1 MVRECPIGGSPPAD
15 FELVSR
21 SARRVRV
28 RALERDGRERKKA
41 RECTREERG
50 ERHEFAKEREREKDA
65 SDGRGKKEGDEFAS
79 HLDFP
84 FPPVLWVAKGLE

>member
-1 MVRECPIGGSPPAD
+1 M
-15 FELVSR
+15 VSR

-79 HLDFP
+79 HLDSP
-84 FPPVLWVAKGLE
+84 FPPVPWVAKGLE